1 MWLGEYTHSLDDKN
15 RITIPRRLLAGLG
28 RDSEGDPCA
37 ILTRGFEGC
46 LFLFSE
52 AGFADVLARLKTR
65 AFDGEEERRMQ
76 RLFFAN
82 SHRLVLDGAGRLLVP
97 EKLKRLVGIEREVV
111 LIGAIDRVELW
122 PKATWE
128 SFESRHSKDFDRLG
142 AVLRD
147 EAAPP
152 SQQ

>member
-15 RITIPRRLLAGLG
+15 RITIPRRLLLGLE
-28 RDSEGDPCA
+28 RDPEGNSCA

-52 AGFADVLARLKTR
+52 QGFDEVLKRLKTR
-65 AFDGEEERRMQ
+65 AFDGAEERKMQ

-82 SHRLVLDGAGRLLVP
+82 SHRLVLDTAGRLLVP

-122 PKATWE
+122 PKATWNA
-128 SFESRHSKDFDRLG
+128 FESRHSKDFDDLG
-142 AVLRD
+142 RVLSGED
-147 EAAPP
+147 PAALT
-152 SQQ
+152 